1 MPLTD
6 TTTPGHDDRTDADG
20 ETISVLLPLPVAG
33 PYDYTVPPGM
43 AVQPGDF
50 VHAPL
55 GSREMTGVVWGPAA
69 GDVDEK
75 KLRPITDRIDTRP
88 LPEELRRFV
97 DWVAAYTLSAPGAVL
112 RMAMR
117 SPDALAP
124 PKPVTAYLA
133 AGLPEGLRMTPART
147 RVLDVLRDGPPLT
160 ARDLATEAGVTQSVI
175 KGLADAGALERI
187 ELAPPPAFAAP
198 DVSRPG
204 MALSDDQA
212 RAAHTLCEDVA
223 AACFAVTLLDGV
235 TGSGK
240 TEVYFEALAA
250 ALTTGRQVLVLLPEI
265 ALTPQWLDRFERR
278 FGVAPAVW
286 HSDLGQVRRRKTWRA
301 VADGEARVVVGAR
314 SALFLP
320 FPELGLVVVD
330 EEHESA
336 FKQEDGVAYHG
347 RDMAVVRARI
357 ADCPII
363 VASATPSL
371 ETRVNVERERYKSIA
386 LPERFGLS
394 ALPTIETIDMR
405 DGDMRADRF
414 LSEPLVN
421 ALTANM
427 ADGEQ
432 ALLFLNRRG
441 YAPLT
446 LCRTCGHRFACPS
459 CSAWLTEHRFRKRL
473 QCHHCGYE
481 VPIPTNC
488 PSCDKADTLVA
499 CGPGVERIAE
509 EVRTLL
515 PEARLEIMTSD
526 TMRGPVAAQR
536 LVHSVENQ
544 EIDILIGTQMVAK
557 GHHFPNLTLVG
568 IVDADLG
575 LAGGDLRAAERTYQV
590 LQQVSGRAGRA
601 ERPGRVLIQTFQPD
615 HPVMQA
621 LATGNRDGFMTLETD
636 ARRTGAWPPFGR
648 LAAIIVSSRD
658 PRVADDLS
666 RALARCAPDAPG
678 VRVLGPAPAPLS
690 LLRGQHRRR
699 LLLKAGLDQPI
710 QGLVRAW
717 LAQVRVPSGARVR
730 VDIDPYSFL

>member
-1 MPLTD
+1 MPLID
-6 TTTPGHDDRTDADG
+6 TTAPGQDDPTDKAG
-20 ETISVLLPLPVAG
+20 KTISVLLPLPVAG
-33 PYDYTVPPGM
+33 PYDYKVPPGM
-43 AVQPGDF
+43 TLRPGDF

-55 GSREMTGVVWGPAA
+55 GSREMTGVVWGPAV

-75 KLRPITDRIDTRP
+75 KLRPVAEHIDTRP

-112 RMAMR
+112 RMVLR

-133 AGLPEGLRMTPART
+133 ATLPGGLRMTPART

-160 ARDLATEAGVTQSVI
+160 ARDLANEAGVTQSVI
-175 KGLADAGALERI
+175 KGLADAGAVERI
-187 ELAPPPAFAAP
+187 ELAPPPAFAVP
-198 DVSRPG
+198 DISRPG
-204 MALSDDQA
+204 MALSDDQT
-212 RAAHTLCEDVA
+212 RAAIALRHDVEDDS
-223 AACFAVTLLDGV
+223 FSVTLLDGV

-250 ALTTGRQVLVLLPEI
+250 ALGAGRQVLVLLPEI

-278 FGVAPAVW
+278 FAVAPAVW
-286 HSDLGQVRRRKTWRA
+286 HSDLGQVRRRNTWRA
-301 VADGEARVVVGAR
+301 VANGEARVVVGAR

-320 FPELGLVVVD
+320 FDELGLIVVD

-357 ADCPII
+357 SDCPII

-371 ETRVNVERERYKSIA
+371 ETRVNVERERYRAIA
-386 LPERFGLS
+386 LPERFGRS
-394 ALPTIETIDMR
+394 ALPTIDTVDMR
-405 DGDMRADRF
+405 DGDLRADRF
-414 LSEPLVN
+414 LSEPLVE
-421 ALTANM
+421 ALKENLS
-427 ADGEQ
+427 DGEQ

-488 PSCDKADTLVA
+488 PSCDNADTLVA

-515 PEARLEIMTSD
+515 PDARMEIMTSD
-526 TMRGPVAAQR
+526 TMRGPEAAQR
-536 LVHSVENQ
+536 LVRSVEDQ

-575 LAGGDLRAAERTYQV
+575 LAGGDLRATERTYQV

-615 HPVMQA
+615 HPVMKS
-621 LATGNRDGFMTLETD
+621 LASGDRDGFMALETD

-648 LAAIIVSSRD
+648 LAAVIVSSRD
-658 PRVADDLS
+658 PQVADDLA
-666 RALARCAPDAPG
+666 RALARCAPDGPG

-690 LLRGQHRRR
+690 LLRGRHRRR
-699 LLLKAGLDQPI
+699 LLLKAGLDQQI
-710 QGLVRAW
+710 QGLVRSW
-717 LAQVRVPSGARVR
+717 LAQIKVPSSARVR